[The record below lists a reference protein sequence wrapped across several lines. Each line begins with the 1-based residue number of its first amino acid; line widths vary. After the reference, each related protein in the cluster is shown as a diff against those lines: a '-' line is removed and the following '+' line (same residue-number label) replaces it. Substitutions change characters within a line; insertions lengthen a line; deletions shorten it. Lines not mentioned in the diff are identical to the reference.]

1 MSESNTL
8 QQKTA
13 ELAPHFKPALLQ
25 RRSTKFQFEF
35 KKDDPFYLVVDGE
48 TFEFMTGQVEHPTL
62 TLFMDQHE
70 TCWQL
75 LTGTMDGMVAF
86 MEGRYRADGNIVL
99 SQLLLYLFRS
109 NDPTI
114 PYQVKE

>member
-1 MSESNTL
+1 MSVKKIL

-25 RRSTKFQFEF
+25 RRSTRFQFVF
-35 KKDDPFYLVVDGE
+35 KQDDPFYLVVDGE
-48 TFEFMTGQVEHPTL
+48 SFEFMTGQLEQPTV
-62 TLFMDQHE
+62 TLFIDQHE

-86 MEGRYRADGNIVL
+86 MTGRYRADGNIVL

-109 NDPTI
+109 DDPTI
-114 PYQVKE
+114 LYQVKD

>member
-1 MSESNTL
+1 MSISNTL

-25 RRSTKFQFEF
+25 RRSTKFQFVF

-48 TFEFMTGQVEHPTL
+48 TFEFMTGQVEQPTI
-62 TLFMDQHE
+62 TLLIDQHE

-75 LTGTMDGMVAF
+75 LAGTLDGMTAF

-99 SQLLLYLFRS
+99 SQLLLYLFRN

-114 PYQVKE
+114 LYQVKE